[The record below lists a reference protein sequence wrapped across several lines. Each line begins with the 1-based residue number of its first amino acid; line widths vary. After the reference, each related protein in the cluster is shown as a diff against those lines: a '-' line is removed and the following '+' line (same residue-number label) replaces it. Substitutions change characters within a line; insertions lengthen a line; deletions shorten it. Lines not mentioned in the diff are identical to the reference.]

1 MIKTFK
7 NSSIKN
13 NNWSRSMSLNVRGLP
28 SLNSLG
34 TENNPANSVKELIAE
49 YTSMPSG
56 AYYFRSP
63 GGIVY
68 QAFVDMTEG
77 GGWIRLNAGAIGPY
91 ANPIVSSSPNSAG
104 ASLLTGGST
113 TPLTQLNAS
122 YVFQNQGPFFGC
134 NGEPSKSIIDINSD
148 FKTDLDITEIRWN
161 VSIITTNAN
170 VVCAFVGAEVPNLV
184 LISGTT
190 NQIAVCNN
198 TPNRYGDV
206 NPTNFTTEA
215 RGTVAP
221 GSLRLW
227 SVYTACGDS
236 IQTRMNNIWVR

>member
-1 MIKTFK
+1 
-7 NSSIKN
+7 
-13 NNWSRSMSLNVRGLP
+13 MSLNTKNLLP
-28 SLNSLG
+28 VGFLG
-34 TENNPANSVKELIAE
+34 SETNPAPSVKELIA
-49 YTSMPSG
+49 SNPGLVSG
-56 AYYFRSP
+56 SYYFRSI
-63 GGIVY
+63 GGIIY
-68 QAFVDMTEG
+68 QAFIDMSEG

-91 ANPIVSSSPNSAG
+91 ANPITSSAPNSSG

-113 TPLTQLNAS
+113 TPLTQLSAS
-122 YVFQNQGPFFGC
+122 YVFQNQGPIYGC
-134 NGEPSKSIIDINSD
+134 SGEPNKSVIDINSD
-148 FKTDLDITEIRWN
+148 FKNDLGITEIRWN
-161 VSIITTNAN
+161 VSIITTSAN

-190 NQIAVCNN
+190 NQISVCNN

-206 NPTNFTTEA
+206 NPSSFTTEA
-215 RGTVAP
+215 RGTVAS